1 MYRVFQQAV
10 IRFPGLQFL
19 KFSQDESM
27 KTKLLFLQLVLLGI
41 TSCPGFCQ
49 TACNCIDPDEINSE
63 PPLPGE
69 LFSPVSS
76 PDIVTYF
83 NRNWLMGDIW
93 LTDGSIIRNKK
104 IRYNGLQ
111 DELFWLE
118 TESNR
123 TIMLDKGAITRFHFH
138 DVMGDT
144 AVYFSRLKIKRNI
157 LADST
162 EVFGEEIYRGD
173 LSLFILHTFYLVG
186 KEKVQINDKYILKDI
201 YKEDPVY
208 YINYL
213 SRRVT
218 EFKRFNRKRL
228 YSFLPGKK
236 EQIKRFFRDNPGK
249 INTKP
254 ELIRLMQFLSFIVE

>member
-1 MYRVFQQAV
+1 
-10 IRFPGLQFL
+10 
-19 KFSQDESM
+19 M
-27 KTKLLFLQLVLLGI
+27 KTKLLFLQFIFLGI
-41 TSCPGFCQ
+41 VSFPGLCQ
-49 TACNCIDPDEINSE
+49 TACNCIGLDEINSE
-63 PPLPGE
+63 QPLSGE

-83 NRNWLMGDIW
+83 NRNWLIGDIW
-93 LTDGSIIRNKK
+93 LTDGSIIRSKK
-104 IRYNGLQ
+104 IRYNGLL

-118 TESNR
+118 PESNR
-123 TIMLDKGAITRFHFH
+123 TIMLDKGAVTRFHFH
-138 DVMGDT
+138 DIMGDT

-173 LSLFILHTFYLVG
+173 LSLFVLHNFYLVG

-254 ELIRLMQFLSFIVE
+254 ELIRLMQFLSSVVDQ